1 MERAG
6 AGDRL
11 ASWVLTVT
19 GDEGRRVLLV
29 VLGLTPFV
37 ESVTGFGVGAIVA
50 YPLLCRTGVHG
61 HPPLV
66 N

>member
-11 ASWVLTVT
+11 ASWVLTVS
-19 GDEGRRVLLV
+19 GDEGRRLLV

-50 YPLLCRTGVHG
+50 YPLLYRTGVHG